1 MYIRYVR
8 YVYVH
13 THKTVEQ
20 TTGCQAGVQTDGLAC
35 SVPVLTE
42 GMPGHPETVSEIHRG
57 RERGRRGCAKSRTT
71 ARRPG
76 EQNRH

>member
-1 MYIRYVR
+1 MRQLSR
-8 YVYVH
+8 
-13 THKTVEQ
+13 Q
-20 TTGCQAGVQTDGLAC
+20 TGSQAGVQTAGLAC

-71 ARRPG
+71 ARRSG
-76 EQNRH
+76 EQNTH